1 MKIKVKKML
10 AMILALAMALAVAG
24 CTPDN
29 GPQAGSQAPEGSHA
43 PSTAP
48 SDGGEPSKKGLVVA
62 SHNPSLDSTFRALYE
77 ESLSAAVAQ

>member
-29 GPQAGSQAPEGSHA
+29 GPQAGSQARPPPMA
-43 PSTAP
+43 A
-48 SDGGEPSKKGLVVA
+48 
-62 SHNPSLDSTFRALYE
+62 NPLKRDWWWPPTILLWIPRFGRCMRR
-77 ESLSAAVAQ
+77 V